1 MTFAPPSSVLITGGG
16 GDLGRKLMAHLL
28 ASGWCRRI
36 VAVDLRPPVD
46 VAAADGRVAAIGCD
60 LLDRG
65 AAWWSA
71 MGEVE
76 AAVHL
81 AAQNPHTDATWA
93 DSAASFDMTQ
103 NVVDAAAAHGLRRLV
118 FASSNHVMGGY
129 KDAPLARPEPGFLT
143 TDLPPAPGTKWDT
156 GSGWMDSTAYA
167 TAKLMGERAMVAGA
181 ARTAGGLTTVSVR
194 IGWVQPGAN
203 RPETINVSGD
213 VAFEPGPEPEDEA
226 GKRDL
231 LWYRNMW
238 FSNGDFARAF
248 EAAIR
253 ADPGAWPGP
262 AIIVNGVSANSGTG
276 WDMRFAQQALGFVPR
291 DDLFATVGR

>member
-1 MTFAPPSSVLITGGG
+1 MTFAAPSSVLITGGG

-28 ASGWCRRI
+28 ATDWCRKI
-36 VAVDLRPPVD
+36 VAVDLKPPVD
-46 VAAADGRVAAIGCD
+46 VAAADERVTAIGCD

-65 AAWWSA
+65 AAWWEA
-71 MGEVE
+71 MGVVE

-93 DSAASFDMTQ
+93 DAAASFDMTQ
-103 NVVDAAAAHGLRRLV
+103 NVADAAVAHGLKRLI

-129 KDAPLARPEPGFLT
+129 KDAPLASDRAGFLT
-143 TDLPPAPGTKWDT
+143 VDLPHAPGTKWDT

-167 TAKLMGERAMVAGA
+167 TAKMMGERVLVGA
-181 ARTAGGLTTVSVR
+181 AARAAGRLSTVSVR

-238 FSNGDFARAF
+238 FSNGDFVRLF

-253 ADPGAWPGP
+253 ADPAGWPTP
-262 AIIVNGVSANSGTG
+262 SIVVNGVSANTGTG
-276 WDMRFAQQALGFVPR
+276 WDMTFAKQALGFEPR
-291 DDLFATVGR
+291 DDLFATVRR